1 MGFEV
6 ENLSRRDIRRQE
18 RAEKKALKA
27 QEEARE
33 KAEKAQR
40 QADAEKL
47 VMGLAGSSDAIK
59 SRKVKN
65 DVKDDLKELYENG
78 EIDKDLYKEAKK
90 YCNEHKFLGIRFGK
104 KKDSS
109 AVFSA
114 QANENHLEKVRTEGP
129 EFSKRMQKKLDE
141 AHITV
146 ADIYAIG
153 DRHVG
158 SDYEFNYS
166 NTKKQ
171 PGEIDA
177 ARGDFNTNT
186 GNVEFSKKDVRKIMK
201 QAGYEV
207 EKPINWGHVTRDALT
222 GGVASAPLGLIS
234 ATQKVNVLKNGVEV
248 AVNQT
253 LKTPFL
259 GAIGIPV
266 GAAISIGTQYRR
278 VEDEVMKTDLPE
290 GYSNIEDFKK
300 YAEGNCT
307 EKGAVIMGKIADM
320 FTDKD
325 GKIDKEAYEKAVKEA
340 AGGND
345 HLNYNE
351 AVALYSNLVNNKP
364 EPQQEEPEPAPQP
377 VKETCEIT
385 TGSYEKEV
393 ETVAPT
399 DCYTVKAGD
408 NWFAV
413 AKAKYNATDAE
424 ASKIAR
430 QLKDE
435 YFEANKEEL
444 IKKGIKNSRGAFFP
458 KVGEEL
464 CLPSTLTLGDK
475 EFKYNQDAKVKSGK
489 VSKDYKGATINGSG
503 NIFTQWENKTIFT
516 AETCDGSKME
526 DETKEGLNSQIDAY
540 KKANPDKDVIVK

>member
-234 ATQKVNVLKNGVEV
+234 ASQNVNVLKNGVEV
-248 AVNQT
+248 TVNQT

-364 EPQQEEPEPAPQP
+364 EPQQEESEPAPQP

-475 EFKYNQDAKVKSGK
+475 EFKYNQDAKVTGGK